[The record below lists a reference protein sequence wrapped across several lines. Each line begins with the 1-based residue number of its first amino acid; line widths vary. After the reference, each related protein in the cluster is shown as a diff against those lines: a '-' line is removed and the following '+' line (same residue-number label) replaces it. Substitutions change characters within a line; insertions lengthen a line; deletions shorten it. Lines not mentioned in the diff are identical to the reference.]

1 MVSGAHRGRPHES
14 DRSVLAARWSPG
26 PTAAGSKRVTAVCR
40 RPTTA
45 VCRGQREHPYR
56 ARNAFTGDSQL
67 SRRMRGSRDS
77 LQRRN
82 NVSNFSTD
90 RKRKLM
96 MLGGLGLGLAMLGR
110 KRRWR
115 RYAMSQMMGGG
126 YAGAPWGRFGGYGH
140 GVPGGPAQAF
150 TLPPFI
156 EATLKAWHD
165 RAHGTVPPPGPT
177 SQPGTTQV

>member
-1 MVSGAHRGRPHES
+1 MGI
-14 DRSVLAARWSPG
+14 
-26 PTAAGSKRVTAVCR
+26 
-40 RPTTA
+40 
-45 VCRGQREHPYR
+45 HPKE
-56 ARNAFTGDSQL
+56 
-67 SRRMRGSRDS
+67 
-77 LQRRN
+77 N
-82 NVSNFSTD
+82 NMKNISTD

-96 MLGGLGLGLAMLGR
+96 MLGGIGLGLAMLGR

-140 GVPGGPAQAF
+140 GGPGGPGQTF

-165 RAHGTVPPPGPT
+165 RAHGTVPPAGSMSQPGPT
-177 SQPGTTQV
+177 QV

>member
-1 MVSGAHRGRPHES
+1 MSN
-14 DRSVLAARWSPG
+14 
-26 PTAAGSKRVTAVCR
+26 
-40 RPTTA
+40 
-45 VCRGQREHPYR
+45 Q
-56 ARNAFTGDSQL
+56 TG
-67 SRRMRGSRDS
+67 
-77 LQRRN
+77 N
-82 NVSNFSTD
+82 D

-115 RYAMSQMMGGG
+115 RYAMSQ

-140 GVPGGPAQAF
+140 GGPGGPQQAF

-165 RAHGTVPPPGPT
+165 RAHGTVPPAGAAPDQSAT
-177 SQPGTTQV
+177 AQV

>member
-1 MVSGAHRGRPHES
+1 MS
-14 DRSVLAARWSPG
+14 D
-26 PTAAGSKRVTAVCR
+26 
-40 RPTTA
+40 
-45 VCRGQREHPYR
+45 
-56 ARNAFTGDSQL
+56 F
-67 SRRMRGSRDS
+67 SR
-77 LQRRN
+77 
-82 NVSNFSTD
+82 D

-126 YAGAPWGRFGGYGH
+126 YAGGPWGRFGGYGH
-140 GVPGGPAQAF
+140 AGPGGPQAF

-165 RAHGTVPPPGPT
+165 RAHGSVPPQAPTQPGPT
-177 SQPGTTQV
+177 QV

>member
-1 MVSGAHRGRPHES
+1 MS
-14 DRSVLAARWSPG
+14 D
-26 PTAAGSKRVTAVCR
+26 
-40 RPTTA
+40 
-45 VCRGQREHPYR
+45 
-56 ARNAFTGDSQL
+56 F
-67 SRRMRGSRDS
+67 SR
-77 LQRRN
+77 
-82 NVSNFSTD
+82 D

-126 YAGAPWGRFGGYGH
+126 YAGGPWGRFGGYGH
-140 GVPGGPAQAF
+140 GGPGGPQAF

-165 RAHGTVPPPGPT
+165 RAHGTVPPQAPTQPGPT
-177 SQPGTTQV
+177 QV

>member
-1 MVSGAHRGRPHES
+1 M
-14 DRSVLAARWSPG
+14 
-26 PTAAGSKRVTAVCR
+26 
-40 RPTTA
+40 
-45 VCRGQREHPYR
+45 
-56 ARNAFTGDSQL
+56 FTGRSQVQGK
-67 SRRMRGSRDS
+67 MRHITKHEGDDMSDTKTKD
-77 LQRRN
+77 RN
-82 NVSNFSTD
+82 
-90 RKRKLM
+90 RKLM

-140 GVPGGPAQAF
+140 GGPGGPQQAF

-165 RAHGTVPPPGPT
+165 RAHRTVPPAGALTALRGNAPGRIPPPPPPCRVPP
-177 SQPGTTQV
+177 SPSPFFIDGLA

>member
-1 MVSGAHRGRPHES
+1 MNDHTTK
-14 DRSVLAARWSPG
+14 DR
-26 PTAAGSKRVTAVCR
+26 
-40 RPTTA
+40 
-45 VCRGQREHPYR
+45 
-56 ARNAFTGDSQL
+56 N
-67 SRRMRGSRDS
+67 
-77 LQRRN
+77 
-82 NVSNFSTD
+82 
-90 RKRKLM
+90 RKLM

-140 GVPGGPAQAF
+140 GGPGGPQQRF

-165 RAHGTVPPPGPT
+165 RAHGTVPPAGT
-177 SQPGTTQV
+177 ATDQPGTAQV

>member
-1 MVSGAHRGRPHES
+1 MS
-14 DRSVLAARWSPG
+14 D
-26 PTAAGSKRVTAVCR
+26 
-40 RPTTA
+40 
-45 VCRGQREHPYR
+45 
-56 ARNAFTGDSQL
+56 F
-67 SRRMRGSRDS
+67 SR
-77 LQRRN
+77 
-82 NVSNFSTD
+82 D

-126 YAGAPWGRFGGYGH
+126 YAGGPWGRFGGYSH
-140 GVPGGPAQAF
+140 GVPGGPPQAF

-165 RAHGTVPPPGPT
+165 RAHGTVPPAGPT
-177 SQPGTTQV
+177 GQAGTAQV